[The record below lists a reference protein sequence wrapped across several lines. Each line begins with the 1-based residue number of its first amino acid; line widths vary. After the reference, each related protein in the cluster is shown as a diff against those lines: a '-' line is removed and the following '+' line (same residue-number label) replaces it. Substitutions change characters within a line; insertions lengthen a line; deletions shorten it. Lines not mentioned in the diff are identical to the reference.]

1 MNPFLSYIQ
10 KRKYEFLLIALVLH
24 LFIGIFMQDL
34 LFYTFVIWP
43 VNMIVLGIASI
54 GVFIEKGKWKNNIRN
69 VLFVCVVALPIG
81 LALFGNTPNYF
92 FILNI
97 VYVLFFSFIF
107 IEVIKFLIKPGYI
120 NADIITASA
129 CGYFL
134 LIEIATFLFQFLFY
148 QNQNSF
154 KSISTT
160 TMAEAYMDLVYFS
173 SITLT
178 SIGFGDITPNTH
190 YTKLIS
196 AFLELQDNFIQ

>member
-1 MNPFLSYIQ
+1 
-10 KRKYEFLLIALVLH
+10 
-24 LFIGIFMQDL
+24 LFC
-34 LFYTFVIWP
+34 
-43 VNMIVLGIASI
+43 GIASI

-160 TMAEAYMDLVYFS
+160 TMAEAYMDLVYFQ
-173 SITLT
+173 
-178 SIGFGDITPNTH
+178 FN
-190 YTKLIS
+190 
-196 AFLELQDNFIQ
+196 NFNQYWFW